1 MDYYIVDAFT
11 DKLFGGNPAC
21 ICILEKIFPDEVMQ
35 NIASENG
42 LSEKAFIMYARI
54 YLILGVA
61 TMLVSTLIHRK
72 IQR

>member
-1 MDYYIVDAFT
+1 MYM
-11 DKLFGGNPAC
+11 C
-21 ICILEKIFPDEVMQ
+21 IGKILPDEVMQ